1 MHKWEEGVTLPHLR
15 EDMEEEEG
23 ALVLEADMVAV
34 AEIFLLAFLF
44 VTFVVIAGQKIL
56 EGHSGSLVP
65 LKIFTCL
72 RTITL
77 GEDISFN
84 HEPHNFLVDQ
94 I

>member
-1 MHKWEEGVTLPHLR
+1 
-15 EDMEEEEG
+15 MEEEEG

-77 GEDISFN
+77 GS
-84 HEPHNFLVDQ
+84 HVALVLSSMW
-94 I
+94 ILLMHLKLNIIWMVKFSMVEN